1 MHALCKLT
9 REKRGLGKKSSPVA
23 SAEPVRSSPA
33 WTETEELERSLP
45 GEDRLKF
52 CYLFLKDTLG
62 PTSRSI
68 CRAREEKVC
77 YPWTVQ
83 RGQNLSLADPSQT
96 LAVLLQNV
104 REGEGKKKRKK
115 KTSDERREMN
125 QG

>member
-1 MHALCKLT
+1 M
-9 REKRGLGKKSSPVA
+9 RI
-23 SAEPVRSSPA
+23 SPA

-68 CRAREEKVC
+68 CRVREEKVC

-104 REGEGKKKRKK
+104 REGKGKKKRKEK
-115 KTSDERREMN
+115 KN
-125 QG
+125 